1 MTDVRE
7 NFTPPEHFRYA
18 LVLDVAVKVGLA
30 ILSVSFLVYVLGLIP
45 AHVPVDQLHKY
56 WGLPVK
62 EYLAQTGTPHGWGW
76 LSLIGSSDILNF
88 FGVTVLSG
96 ISGLCF
102 LVLIPF
108 YAIRR
113 DITYTIITLL
123 NLGVLL
129 IAAWGAFGNGS

>member
-1 MTDVRE
+1 MKAVPE
-7 NFTPPEHFRYA
+7 KITPPEHVWYA
-18 LVLDVAVKVGLA
+18 RVLDAAVKVGLA

-45 AHVPVDQLHKY
+45 AHIPVDQLQKY

-62 EYLAQTGTPHGWGW
+62 DYLAQTGTPHGWGW
-76 LSLIGSSDILNF
+76 LSLMGNSDILNF

-108 YAIRR
+108 YALRR
-113 DITYTIITLL
+113 DITYLLITLL

-129 IAAWGAFGNGS
+129 VAAWGVFGSGG